1 VAKSIICKGIVIS
14 VAWVVL
20 FFALGSA
27 SEEESIRFQGK
38 VMDIRLEKRIMT
50 VNEGMFF
57 WDEKTLI
64 NDHKG
69 SPIPPEMIKKK
80 SWVYI
85 EAETHKKTK
94 NGIRIRSIHLLPK
107 YIDNKEQS
115 RYPFMQ

>member
-1 VAKSIICKGIVIS
+1 MAKSIICKGIVIS

-27 SEEESIRFQGK
+27 SEEESIRLQGK
-38 VMDIRLEKRIMT
+38 VMDIRLEKRTMI

-69 SPIPPEMIKKK
+69 SPIAPEMVKKK

-85 EAETHKKTK
+85 EAETHKTTIK
-94 NGIRIRSIHLLPK
+94 GMRIRSIHLLPK
-107 YIDNKEQS
+107 YIDNKERS